1 MSYSLSV
8 HGRPV
13 ALQIRSRRPELRILI
28 DGSVHQVAEAPC
40 PPGEFSIV
48 VDGVAYRGWRCVVG
62 DQVHVRLGAHC
73 HVIGLPQ
80 TLWETGELGLLEHEI
95 RADMPGVVV
104 AVHCAAGQNV
114 DIGDKLL
121 TIESMKLQ
129 MSLTASHR
137 GLIEAVHVAAES
149 VFERGAPLIS
159 FARQAEGI
167 GADGQESRP

>member
-1 MSYSLSV
+1 M

-13 ALQIRSRRPELRILI
+13 ALQIQSRRPVLRILI
-28 DGSVHQVAEAPC
+28 DGSAHQVVERAC

-48 VDGVAYRGWRCVVG
+48 VDGVAYRGWCCIVG
-62 DQVHVRLGAHC
+62 DQVHVRLGTHC
-73 HVIGLPQ
+73 DVIGLPQ
-80 TLWETGELGLLEHEI
+80 TLWEAGEHGALEHEI
-95 RADMPGVVV
+95 RADMPGVVIS
-104 AVHCAAGQNV
+104 VHCEAGQTV

-159 FARQAEGI
+159 FARQTEGA
-167 GADGQESRP
+167 GTDGQVSRP